1 MSQSKLKTNAL
12 DQLFDAFL
20 TIKDTD
26 TWYKVFEDLCTIQEI
41 KDMSLRFNVAKRLH
55 EGQSYQKI
63 SDETHASSTTIS
75 RVAKA
80 LTYGEGGYDILIH
93 GVTEH
98 ET

>member
-1 MSQSKLKTNAL
+1 MSQSKLKTEAL
-12 DQLFDAFL
+12 DQLFEAFL
-20 TIKDTD
+20 TVKDTD

-41 KDMSLRFNVAKRLH
+41 KDMSLRFNVAIRLH
-55 EGQSYQKI
+55 DGQSYQKI

-80 LTYGEGGYDILIH
+80 LSYGEGGYDMLIK
-93 GVTEH
+93 GVSTN

>member
-1 MSQSKLKTNAL
+1 MSKSKLRTDAL
-12 DQLFDAFL
+12 DQLFKAFL

-41 KDMSLRFNVAKRLH
+41 KDMSLRFSVALKLDQ
-55 EGQSYQKI
+55 GQSYQKI

-80 LTYGEGGYDILIH
+80 LSYGEGGYDSLIK
-93 GVTEH
+93 GLSNDT
-98 ET
+98 